1 MAFGDVVQSNG
12 GTGAA
17 SSSFSATLGS
27 AITAGN
33 LVVLMVTA
41 NNVPSGTNAGWT
53 KSTGMSPVANAQGLL
68 WWFIGTAGQAIPSV
82 TFAGASTY
90 AWRVVEYAGPFDAS
104 PYGTSAGAATNGT
117 INNIATSSITP
128 TASQDYLIVAGLGGQ
143 EGASSNWNIG
153 SVTLGSFTNSFG
165 NATQQFRQAVNEAHI
180 ACLASRV
187 VTSASGSYTTTGTPS
202 TSATSGSSC
211 RVGMT
216 IAFKRGTG
224 VTHYTMPAVNGTLT
238 ASGQVARLARSRKM
252 PAVNGTLTLAGP
264 TVNLIY
270 SGAGPKTMPAGIGFL
285 GLSGQAAILRRT
297 RVMPAGAGALAL
309 AGQTVTLRY
318 AHKMPAGQ
326 GTLTLSGRTVTL
338 RYGRKMPAA
347 RGTIALS
354 GPVVNLIYSGAGS
367 KTLPAG
373 LGVLTAAGQPVT
385 LRYARKII
393 AGPGVVWLSGPLV
406 NLVYTE
412 AAANHYV
419 MTVETGHLAL
429 IGQPAGLVHSAK
441 NHYVMAAGSSTLMMT
456 GFPAPVRYGPAL
468 QQPGVFKFGRRVT
481 IPNRW

>member
-33 LVVLMVTA
+33 LVVIMVTA
-41 NNVPSGTNAGWT
+41 NNVPSGANTGWT

-90 AWRVVEYAGPFDAS
+90 AWRIVEYEGPFDAS
-104 PYGTSAGAATNGT
+104 PYNISAGAATNGT
-117 INNIATSSITP
+117 ITTIATSSITP
-128 TASQDYLIVAGLGGQ
+128 TAGQNYLLVAGIGGQ
-143 EGASSNWNIG
+143 DAATSWNVASVTIG
-153 SVTLGSFTNSFG
+153 SLTNSFV
-165 NATQQFRQAVNEAHI
+165 NVTQQFRQASAEAHI
-180 ACLASRV
+180 ACQASRV
-187 VTSASGSYTTTGTPS
+187 ITSASGSYTTTGTPS
-202 TSATSGSSC
+202 TTAVGGGSC
-211 RVGMT
+211 RVGCT

-224 VTHYTMPAVNGTLT
+224 VTNYTMPAVNGTLT

-252 PAVNGTLTLAGP
+252 PAINGTLTLAGP

-270 SGAGPKTMPAGIGFL
+270 SGAGSKTMPAGIGFL
-285 GLSGQAAILRRT
+285 GLSGQSAILRRT

-338 RYGRKMPAA
+338 RYSRKMPAA
-347 RGTIALS
+347 RGILALS
-354 GPVVNLIYSGAGS
+354 GPAVNLIYSGAGS

-373 LGVLTAAGQPVT
+373 PGILTAVGQPVT
-385 LRYARKII
+385 LRHARKMI
-393 AGPGVVWLSGPLV
+393 AGPGVVWLSGPLID
-406 NLVYTE
+406 LVYTE
-412 AAANHYV
+412 AVANHYV
-419 MTVETGHLAL
+419 MTVETGNLAL
-429 IGQPAGLVHSAK
+429 IGQPAGLVHSVK

-456 GFPAPVRYGPAL
+456 GFPVSVYYGPAL
-468 QQPGVFKFGRRVT
+468 QQPGVFKFGRHVT